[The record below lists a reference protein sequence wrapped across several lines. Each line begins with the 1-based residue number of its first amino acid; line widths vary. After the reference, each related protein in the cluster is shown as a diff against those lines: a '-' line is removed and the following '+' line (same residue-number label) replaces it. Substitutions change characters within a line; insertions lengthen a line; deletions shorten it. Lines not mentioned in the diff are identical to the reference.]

1 MNFSKMVYVTIKKK
15 IRLKEIVM
23 EKNKKGQVRSAEGE
37 KSDYLKK
44 TDEELQQAY
53 EEALG
58 NIEENDDENARDN
71 LADYMNELREESEA
85 LK

>member
-1 MNFSKMVYVTIKKK
+1 MESK
-15 IRLKEIVM
+15 
-23 EKNKKGQVRSAEGE
+23 EKDRKQAER
-37 KSDYLKK
+37 KDKPAFLNK
-44 TDEELQQAY
+44 TDEELQAAY

-71 LADYMNELREESEA
+71 LADYMDELREESET